1 METIEAILAAGGGI
15 VLLGNASAV
24 IYKIFHP
31 AVKVKQDV
39 EAVKQ
44 DVEELKTHDQKD
56 YEAIQHLNRMNRAQC
71 NLLLSMM
78 NHMIDGN
85 GIEKMKTTRDEIQN
99 MLSE

>member
-1 METIEAILAAGGGI
+1 METILAIGGGI
-15 VLLGNASAV
+15 VLLGNV
-24 IYKIFHP
+24 GGVLYKVFHP

-39 EAVKQ
+39 E
-44 DVEELKTHDQKD
+44 ELKDHDRKD
-56 YEAIQHLNRMNRAQC
+56 YEAIQHLNEMNRAQC
-71 NLLLSMM
+71 RILLCMM

>member
-15 VLLGNASAV
+15 VMAGEVCRV
-24 IYKIFHP
+24 IYKVCHP
-31 AVKVKQDV
+31 AVKVRQDV

-44 DVEELKTHDQKD
+44 DVEELKSHDRKD

-85 GIEKMKTTRDEIQN
+85 GIEKMKATRDEIQN

>member
-1 METIEAILAAGGGI
+1 MDTILAVGGGI
-15 VLLGNASAV
+15 VLLGNV
-24 IYKIFHP
+24 CKIIYKVFHP

-44 DVEELKTHDQKD
+44 EVEELKNHDRKD
-56 YEAIQHLNRMNRAQC
+56 YEAIQHLNKMNRAQC

-85 GIEKMKTTRDEIQN
+85 GIEKMKATRDEIQN